1 MNKINKIIGI
11 IFMLLILVTI
21 GSALV
26 VATAPRAPI
35 LVTPANG
42 ATNTAVDLS
51 LSVTVEDV
59 DLDNLTVTFYYY
71 NGTAYETLYEEYNVT
86 SSSTVSYT
94 TDGGVTYP
102 SFIAGTYYLWYVNG
116 SDATITNT
124 SLVVWNFTT
133 SDAPTIT
140 MNSPA
145 NNYEIDQTTVSEIS
159 LTLSTTVNDTN
170 ADNMTVIIYDASDD
184 SVLTTEI
191 ITGGQ
196 GTVTYLWEELEDDET
211 YTWYVTASD
220 AASTT
225 TSPTRS
231 FGVETTVNEGITGVK
246 TLTFA
251 AFALLAV
258 LILVAMAM
266 LIVTTIQNGA
276 NTDQIITMAIWAIGG
291 AITIFVGYLI
301 IASVAN
307 GLI

>member
-11 IFMLLILVTI
+11 IMILMVLMI
-21 GSALV
+21 SSVMAVGPQ
-26 VATAPRAPI
+26 APT
-35 LVTPANG
+35 LVTPADN
-42 ATNTAVDLS
+42 ATNTAVDLT
-51 LSVTVEDV
+51 LSATVLDV
-59 DLDNLTVTFYYY
+59 DSDNLTVTFYYY
-71 NGTAYETLYEEYNVT
+71 NGTAYESLYEATNV
-86 SSSTVSYT
+86 SSGTTVNYT

-102 SFIAGTYYLWYVNG
+102 SFIAGTYYLWYVNV

-124 SLVVWNFTT
+124 SLVEWNFTT

-220 AASTT
+220 EASTT

-291 AITIFVGYLI
+291 AIVLMVGYVI
-301 IASVAN
+301 ISAVAG
-307 GLI
+307 GLLF